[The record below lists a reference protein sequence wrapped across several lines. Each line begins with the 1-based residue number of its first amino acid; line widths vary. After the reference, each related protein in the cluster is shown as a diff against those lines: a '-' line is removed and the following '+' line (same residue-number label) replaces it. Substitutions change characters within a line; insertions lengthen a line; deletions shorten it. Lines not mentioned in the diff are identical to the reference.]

1 MSTKKNETQIERVK
15 PVVPERA
22 KPTPPPTRYI
32 TDSVEVDYDKY
43 REKSILN
50 EKENKQK

>member
-1 MSTKKNETQIERVK
+1 MAEEKNDTQPQRVT
-15 PVVPERA
+15 PVEPQRVE
-22 KPTPPPTRYI
+22 PTPPLTRYI

-50 EKENKQK
+50 EEKKQ